1 MQYLYVVGWAA
12 YWLFWNSVA
21 MGVRNITSLGQKV
34 GEEADGKVVGF
45 LHAVTSLLCLWRWPQ
60 QALSCSTGYFL
71 WELIHSLLTTRVDKS
86 MRFHA
91 VMCFTGYALFL
102 THGDTQKMW
111 WAHVFLIYEVSTIFM
126 HIAWF
131 MHKLARDSRGTF
143 WAKAL
148 FFLTF
153 LIFRVVFGTIL
164 TMHYISIELKSQQW
178 TLVEIYH
185 AVLIVS
191 SWFLNLFWFVKLLRM
206 LSSCNPENS
215 KKK

>member
-1 MQYLYVVGWAA
+1 MLSVLAWAA
-12 YWLFWNSVA
+12 YWLMWNGMA
-21 MGVRNITSLGQKV
+21 AGVRNISKLGERLS
-34 GEEADGKVVGF
+34 GEADGKVVGF
-45 LHAVTSLLCLWRWPQ
+45 MHAATSLLCLWMWPDE
-60 QALSCSTGYFL
+60 ALPCSTGYFL
-71 WELIHSLLTTRVDKS
+71 WELVYSFASTRVDKT

-102 THGDTQKMW
+102 THGDAHKLW

-153 LIFRVVFGTIL
+153 LIFRVVFGTVL
-164 TMHYISIELKSQQW
+164 TAHYISIEIAHEQW
-178 TLVEIYH
+178 TLVGVYH
-185 AVLIVS
+185 AILIVS
-191 SWFLNLFWFVKLLRM
+191 SWFLNIFWFVKLLRM
-206 LSSCNPENS
+206 LSSCNPENN
-215 KKK
+215 KNK

>member
-1 MQYLYVVGWAA
+1 MLSVIAWAA
-12 YWLFWNSVA
+12 YWLMWNGMA
-21 MGVRNITSLGQKV
+21 AGVRNISKLGDRLSA
-34 GEEADGKVVGF
+34 EADGKVVGF
-45 LHAVTSLLCLWRWPQ
+45 MHAVTSLLCLWMWPAE
-60 QALSCSTGYFL
+60 ALPCSTGYFL
-71 WELIHSLLTTRVDKS
+71 WELVYSFATTRVDKT

-102 THGDTQKMW
+102 THGDAQKLW

-153 LIFRVVFGTIL
+153 LIFRVVFGTVL
-164 TMHYISIELKSQQW
+164 TAHYISIEIAHEQW
-178 TLVEIYH
+178 TLVGMYH
-185 AVLIVS
+185 AILIVS
-191 SWFLNLFWFVKLLRM
+191 SWFLNIFWFVKLLSM
-206 LSSCNPENS
+206 LSSCNPENN
-215 KKK
+215 KNK